1 MTFDLAE
8 NATGGSDSTVAFMS
22 AAEVIDNPLT
32 VIVGH
37 YGSGKTNLVM
47 NLALDVSRAG
57 RKVTV
62 IDMDIV
68 NPYFRV
74 SEQRATL
81 EAAGVELVAPVFSEA
96 GTSLDVPSLTGR
108 VRPAIEEASDEHA
121 VIIDVGG
128 DDAGSVA
135 LGRYAKAI
143 EAHGYSMYYVANR
156 YRNLVQDFDDALE
169 NMAEIEAASR
179 LRLTG
184 IVNNSHLQDA
194 TDGAVVEKGFEYVTQ
209 LARLSGLRV
218 ICTTVPEEIEGLP
231 LDKLYPVE
239 RYVKAPWE

>member
-1 MTFDLAE
+1 MILD
-8 NATGGSDSTVAFMS
+8 ATD
-22 AAEVIDNPLT
+22 VIQKPLT

-47 NLALDVSRAG
+47 NLALDAARRVGSVS
-57 RKVTV
+57 V

-74 SEQRATL
+74 SEQRRVL
-81 EAAGVELVAPVFSEA
+81 EAEGLELVAPVFSEM

-108 VRPAIEEASDEHA
+108 ILPAIEDASDDHV

-135 LGRYAKAI
+135 LGRYARAI
-143 EAHGYSMYYVANR
+143 EAHGYDMFYVANR
-156 YRNLVQDFDDALE
+156 YRNLVQDLDDALE

-179 LRLTG
+179 LRMSG
-184 IVNNSHLQDA
+184 IVNNSHLQGA
-194 TDGAVVEKGFEYVTQ
+194 TDAEVIGKGLEYASE
-209 LARLSGLRV
+209 LSRLSGLRV
-218 ICTTVPEEIEGLP
+218 ICTTVPRELENLQF
-231 LDKLYPVE
+231 DKLYPVE

>member
-1 MTFDLAE
+1 MILD
-8 NATGGSDSTVAFMS
+8 ATD
-22 AAEVIDNPLT
+22 VIQKPLT

-47 NLALDVSRAG
+47 NLALDAARRVGSVS
-57 RKVTV
+57 V

-74 SEQRATL
+74 SEQRRVL
-81 EAAGVELVAPVFSEA
+81 EAEGIELVAPVFSEM

-108 VRPAIEEASDEHA
+108 ILPAIEDASDEHV

-135 LGRYAKAI
+135 LGRYARAI
-143 EAHGYSMYYVANR
+143 EAHGYDMFYVANR
-156 YRNLVQDFDDALE
+156 YRNLVQDLDDAFE
-169 NMAEIEAASR
+169 NMEEIEAASR
-179 LRLTG
+179 LRMTG
-184 IVNNSHLQDA
+184 IVNNSHLQGA
-194 TDGAVVEKGFEYVTQ
+194 TDAEVIGKGLEYASE
-209 LARLSGLRV
+209 LSRLSGLRV
-218 ICTTVPEEIEGLP
+218 ICTTVPRELENLQF
-231 LDKLYPVE
+231 DKLYPVE

>member
-1 MTFDLAE
+1 MLTAIFWKDVELSLE
-8 NATGGSDSTVAFMS
+8 ATD
-22 AAEVIDNPLT
+22 VIENPLT

-47 NLALDVSRAG
+47 NLALGAA
-57 RKVTV
+57 RKEKSVTV

-74 SEQRATL
+74 SEQRKAL
-81 EAAGVELVAPVFSEA
+81 EAEGIELVAPVFSEA

-108 VRPAIEEASDEHA
+108 ILPAIQDASDDHV

-135 LGRYAKAI
+135 LGRYARAI
-143 EAHGYSMYYVANR
+143 EGHGYDMFYVANR
-156 YRNLVQDFDDALE
+156 YRNLVQDLDDAFE
-169 NMAEIEAASR
+169 NMTEIEAASR
-179 LRLTG
+179 LRMTG
-184 IVNNSHLQDA
+184 IINNSHLQGA
-194 TDGAVVEKGFEYVTQ
+194 TDAEVVKKGIEYVSE
-209 LARLSGLRV
+209 LSRLSGLRV
-218 ICTTVPEEIEGLP
+218 ICTTVPKELAN
-231 LDKLYPVE
+231 LQFDKLYPVE

>member
-1 MTFDLAE
+1 MLD
-8 NATGGSDSTVAFMS
+8 ATSVL
-22 AAEVIDNPLT
+22 EKPLT
-32 VIVGH
+32 IIVGH

-47 NLALDVSRAG
+47 NLALDVAHRVGS
-57 RKVTV
+57 VSV

-74 SEQRATL
+74 SEQRKVL
-81 EAAGVELVAPVFSEA
+81 EAEGIELVAPVFSEL

-108 VRPAIEEASDEHA
+108 ILPAIEDASDSNV

-135 LGRYAKAI
+135 LGRYARAI
-143 EAHGYSMYYVANR
+143 EAHGYDMFYVANR
-156 YRNLVQDFDDALE
+156 YRNLVQDLDDALE

-179 LRLTG
+179 LRMTG
-184 IVNNSHLQDA
+184 IVNNSHLQGA
-194 TDGAVVEKGFEYVTQ
+194 TDAEVVENGYEYASE
-209 LARLSGLRV
+209 LSRLSGLRV
-218 ICTTVPEEIEGLP
+218 ICTTVPRELENLQF
-231 LDKLYPVE
+231 DKLYPVE

>member
-1 MTFDLAE
+1 
-8 NATGGSDSTVAFMS
+8 
-22 AAEVIDNPLT
+22 
-32 VIVGH
+32 
-37 YGSGKTNLVM
+37 
-47 NLALDVSRAG
+47 
-57 RKVTV
+57 
-62 IDMDIV
+62 MDIV

-74 SEQRATL
+74 SEQRRAL
-81 EAAGVELVAPVFSEA
+81 EEAGVELVAPVFSEA

-108 VRPAIEEASDEHA
+108 ILPAIEDASDDHI

-135 LGRYAKAI
+135 LGRYARAI
-143 EAHGYSMYYVANR
+143 ETHGYDMYYVANR
-156 YRNLVQDFDDALE
+156 YRNLVQDIDDALL

-184 IVNNSHLQDA
+184 IVNNSHLQDS
-194 TDGAVVEKGFEYVTQ
+194 TDAQVVQDGLVYASE
-209 LARLSGLRV
+209 LSRRSGLRV
-218 ICTTVPEEIEGLP
+218 ICTTVPSEIEELM

>member
-1 MTFDLAE
+1 MSLE
-8 NATGGSDSTVAFMS
+8 ATD
-22 AAEVIDNPLT
+22 VIESPLT

-47 NLALDVSRAG
+47 NLALGVA
-57 RKVTV
+57 RKGKSVTV

-74 SEQRATL
+74 SEQRKAL
-81 EAAGVELVAPVFSEA
+81 EAEGIELVAPVFSEM

-108 VRPAIEEASDEHA
+108 ILPAIEDASENRV

-135 LGRYAKAI
+135 LGRYARAI
-143 EAHGYSMYYVANR
+143 EAHGYGMFYVANR
-156 YRNLVQDFDDALE
+156 YRNLVQDLDDALE

-179 LRLTG
+179 LHMTG
-184 IVNNSHLQDA
+184 IINNSHLQGA
-194 TDGAVVEKGFEYVTQ
+194 TDAEVVEKGFEYVSE
-209 LARLSGLRV
+209 LSRLSGLRV
-218 ICTTVPEEIEGLP
+218 ICTTVPRELGNLP
-231 LDKLYPVE
+231 FDKLYPVE